1 MFKNTSKYFRMGANW
16 ILKVQLKLRWSVSE
30 RQNKEF

>member
-16 ILKVQLKLRWSVSE
+16 ILKVQLKLRSVSE
-30 RQNKEF
+30 KQNKEF